1 MTDKEAGRRLPLL
14 EVTVARTSTAAGA
27 ATDRPIRRRPKN
39 RKAQIAN
46 VAAEAFSERGYH
58 AVGVD
63 EIAATIGISGPAL
76 YRHYPNKYALLVH
89 AATTTADALQATA
102 DGALGGVAELDP
114 GDRLEHL
121 IAALVANSIENRKV
135 AGLYR
140 WEGRYL
146 EAEDR
151 KRIRAVFVHV
161 TQCVAAPLREIR
173 PELTAV
179 DATTLGASTLSVLGS
194 ISAHRTTLATRRL
207 DTLLKSACG
216 SVLNATLPPAVPN
229 AGRGG
234 AGPVR
239 GLAVTSKRELL
250 INEAVKIFDRHGYHD
265 SSIEEIGAAAGINAS
280 SVYRHFPSK
289 ADLLAAVFYRASDR
303 LAVATSAAL
312 STATDPED
320 ALRKLAES
328 YLELSFGNPEVLS
341 VYFAEIGNLPKN
353 ERTNLRNVQR
363 LHVEEWVHLVTA
375 VRTELSAPEAR
386 FLVHAALGLVLDI
399 GRLVHFDTREESRAR
414 LHTLMTAVLLGH

>member
-1 MTDKEAGRRLPLL
+1 M
-14 EVTVARTSTAAGA
+14 TVARTSTAAGA

-76 YRHYPNKYALLVH
+76 YRHYPNKYALFVH

-102 DGALGGVAELDP
+102 DGALDGLAEREA

-179 DATTLGASTLSVLGS
+179 DATTLGASTLSVMGS

-216 SVLNATLPPAVPN
+216 SILNATLPPAVPN
-229 AGRGG
+229 AGRDAAGG
-234 AGPVR
+234 AVR

-312 STATDPED
+312 STAADPED

-375 VRTELSAPEAR
+375 VRSELSAPEAR

>member
-1 MTDKEAGRRLPLL
+1 
-14 EVTVARTSTAAGA
+14 VTVARTSTAAGA
-27 ATDRPIRRRPKN
+27 ATERPIRRRPKN

-89 AATTTADALQATA
+89 AATTTADALQAAA
-102 DGALGGVAELDP
+102 DGALEGMAEREP
-114 GDRLEHL
+114 GDRLDHL
-121 IAALVANSIENRKV
+121 VSALVANTIENRKV

-151 KRIRAVFVHV
+151 TRIRDVFVHV
-161 TQCVAAPLREIR
+161 TQCVAGPLRELR
-173 PELTAV
+173 PELTSV
-179 DATTLGASTLSVLGS
+179 DATTLGASTLSVMGS

-207 DTLLKSACG
+207 DALLKSACE
-216 SVLNATLPPAVPN
+216 SILRATLPPAVPADGRN
-229 AGRGG
+229 AGTG
-234 AGPVR
+234 AVR

-312 STATDPED
+312 STATGPED

-328 YLELSFGNPEVLS
+328 YLELSFRNPEVLS

-363 LHVEEWVHLVTA
+363 LHVEEWVHLVTT
-375 VRTELSAPEAR
+375 VRSELSAPEAR

>member
-1 MTDKEAGRRLPLL
+1 M
-14 EVTVARTSTAAGA
+14 TVARTSAAAGA
-27 ATDRPIRRRPKN
+27 ATERPIRRRPKN

-76 YRHYPNKYALLVH
+76 YRHFPNKYALLVH
-89 AATTTADALQATA
+89 AATTTADALQAAA
-102 DGALGGVAELDP
+102 DGALDAVAELGP
-114 GDRLEHL
+114 ADRLDHL
-121 IAALVANSIENRKV
+121 ISALVANSIEHRKV

-146 EAEDR
+146 EAGDR
-151 KRIRAVFVHV
+151 TRIRSVFVHV

-179 DATTLGASTLSVLGS
+179 DATTLGAATLSVMAS

-207 DTLLKSACG
+207 GALLKSACE
-216 SVLNATLPPAVPN
+216 SILDASLPPAV
-229 AGRGG
+229 ADDG
-234 AGPVR
+234 ADSGTSGVR

-250 INEAVKIFDRHGYHD
+250 IIEAVKIFDRHGYHD
-265 SSIEEIGAAAGINAS
+265 SSIEEIGSAAGINAS

-328 YLELSFGNPEVLS
+328 YLELSFRNPEVLS

-375 VRTELSAPEAR
+375 VRTELSAAEAR

>member
-1 MTDKEAGRRLPLL
+1 M
-14 EVTVARTSTAAGA
+14 ARTSAAAGA
-27 ATDRPIRRRPKN
+27 VTETSVRRRPKN

-63 EIAATIGISGPAL
+63 DIAAAIGISGPAL
-76 YRHYPNKYALLVH
+76 YRHFPNKYALLVH
-89 AATTTADALQATA
+89 AATSAADALQAAADTA
-102 DGALGGVAELDP
+102 LEEVTDREPREQLGHLVSAL
-114 GDRLEHL
+114 
-121 IAALVANSIENRKV
+121 AANTIENRKT

-146 EAEDR
+146 EADDR
-151 KRIRAVFVHV
+151 TRIRDVFVHV
-161 TQCVAAPLREIR
+161 TQCVATPLRGCR
-173 PELTAV
+173 PELTDV
-179 DATTLGASTLSVLGS
+179 DATTLAAATLSVMGS
-194 ISAHRTTLATRRL
+194 ISAHRTALATRRL
-207 DTLLKSACG
+207 QALLT
-216 SVLNATLPPAVPN
+216 SVCESILQSTLPPVTRPRSGTR
-229 AGRGG
+229 AGIGSE
-234 AGPVR
+234 VR

-250 INEAVKIFDRHGYHD
+250 INEAVKIFDQHGYHD

-312 STATDPED
+312 ADATDPDD

-328 YLELSFGNPEVLS
+328 YLELAFENPAVLS
-341 VYFAEIGNLPKN
+341 VYFAEIGNLPTH
-353 ERTNLRNVQR
+353 ERTSLRNVQR
-363 LHVEEWVHLVTA
+363 LHVEEWVHLVTT
-375 VRTELSAPEAR
+375 VRPELSAPEAR

-414 LHTLMTAVLLGH
+414 LHTLMVAVLLKQHRAQRNLW